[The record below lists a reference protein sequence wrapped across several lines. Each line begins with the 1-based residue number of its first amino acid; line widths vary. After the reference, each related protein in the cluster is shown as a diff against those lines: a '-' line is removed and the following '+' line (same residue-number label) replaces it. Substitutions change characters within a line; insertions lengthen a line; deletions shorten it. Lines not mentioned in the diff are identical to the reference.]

1 MVTGLDLLF
10 SLLIVVAASTVIGT
24 AGFGF
29 SLVATPVLL
38 LYLEPQQVVVVA
50 NSLIALL
57 LVLVLARTW
66 RNLDLRASMGLVV
79 GGMVATPVGVLALN
93 SAGPSALRI
102 TIAVVIIFL
111 GLFSLKNVQLPFANN
126 RAAGPSMGFLTSLAV
141 TTIAIGGP
149 LGAIYAI
156 SQKWKP
162 DMLRASLAL
171 FFLASDVV
179 AFPLYAATGL
189 VHKDTLANIGIL
201 IPGLIIGF
209 PVARFL
215 VCRINERIF
224 RYVVVAVIVVAG
236 SATLIREFSGV

>member
-1 MVTGLDLLF
+1 M
-10 SLLIVVAASTVIGT
+10 VAASTVIGT

-29 SLVATPVLL
+29 SLVASPVLL

-57 LVLVLARTW
+57 LVMVLARTW

-79 GGMVATPVGVLALN
+79 GGMVATPIGVLALN
-93 SAGPSALRI
+93 SASPSTLRI

-126 RAAGPSMGFLTSLAV
+126 RASGPAMGFLTSLAV

-189 VHKDTLANIGIL
+189 VHKETLANIGIL

-215 VCRINERIF
+215 VGRINERLF

-236 SATLIREFSGV
+236 SATLFREFSGV

>member
-10 SLLIVVAASTVIGT
+10 SILIVIAASTVIGT

-50 NSLIALL
+50 NCLIALMM
-57 LVLVLARTW
+57 VLVLARTW

-93 SAGPSALRI
+93 SASPGALRI

-111 GLFSLKNVQLPFANN
+111 GLFSLKNVQLPLANN
-126 RAAGPSMGFLTSLAV
+126 RAAGPVIGFFTSLAV

-179 AFPLYAATGL
+179 AFPLYVATGL

-209 PVARFL
+209 PLARFL
-215 VCRINERIF
+215 VGRINERIF
-224 RYVVVAVIVVAG
+224 RYVAVAVIVVAG
-236 SATLIREFSGV
+236 STTLIREFSGV

>member
-1 MVTGLDLLF
+1 MLAGFELFF
-10 SLLIVVAASTVIGT
+10 SLLIVVAAATVIGT

-29 SLVATPVLL
+29 SLVAAPVLL

-57 LVLVLARTW
+57 MVAVLARAW
-66 RNLDLRASMGLVV
+66 KNLQFKASLGLVL
-79 GGMVATPVGVLALN
+79 GGMAATPIGVLALN
-93 SAGPSALRI
+93 SASPSALRI

-111 GLFSLKNVQLPFANN
+111 GLFSLKNVQLPFAQSK
-126 RAAGPSMGFLTSLAV
+126 AAGPVFGFLTSLAV

-156 SQKWKP
+156 SQRWKP
-162 DMLRASLAL
+162 DMVRAALAL
-171 FFLASDVV
+171 FFLASDLV

-189 VHKDTLANIGIL
+189 VQRDTLANIGVL

-209 PVARFL
+209 FVARVL
-215 VCRINERIF
+215 IGWINERIF

-236 SATLIREFSGV
+236 SVTLIREFSRV

>member
-1 MVTGLDLLF
+1 LVTGLDLLF
-10 SLLIVVAASTVIGT
+10 SILIVIAASTVIGT

-50 NSLIALL
+50 NCLIALMM
-57 LVLVLARTW
+57 VLVLARTW

-93 SAGPSALRI
+93 SASPGALRI

-111 GLFSLKNVQLPFANN
+111 GLFSLKNVQLPLANN
-126 RAAGPSMGFLTSLAV
+126 RAAGPVIGFFTSLAV

-179 AFPLYAATGL
+179 AFPLYVATGL

-209 PVARFL
+209 PLARFL
-215 VCRINERIF
+215 VGRINERIF
-224 RYVVVAVIVVAG
+224 RYVAVAVIVVAG
-236 SATLIREFSGV
+236 STTLIREFSGV